1 MFKNILV
8 VTAIGLLPMTALAS
22 GANIK
27 TGIGEKNGTRCDP
40 GFYWDATDQM
50 CLAAN
55 WIFWVLCLWYQNP
68 HFGVAIYVATPTF
81 NLTHVLSIAC

>member
-8 VTAIGLLPMTALAS
+8 VTAIVMLPMTALAS

-55 WIFWVLCLWYQNP
+55 WI
-68 HFGVAIYVATPTF
+68 
-81 NLTHVLSIAC
+81 